1 MNRLEELVVQ
11 LEERA
16 LELGM
21 LADLGDLELQEL
33 HATYLET
40 LSALKAMRK
49 DTGETAKRLNKRLE
63 AVRVELVCT
72 SQRCG
77 TCMPEP
83 AARVA

>member
-33 HATYLET
+33 HSTYLET
-40 LSALKAMRK
+40 LSALKAT
-49 DTGETAKRLNKRLE
+49 TGEAAKRLNKRLE